1 MPIDE
6 KQITNRQHA
15 VPQNIMEVEFK
26 IIGEMT
32 LREFIYLA
40 VFGAL
45 AYFSAMTV
53 GNLLKWPMVFFFGG
67 VGLIFAFLPIND
79 RGMDEWVANFL
90 RAIYNPTQ
98 KVWRKTPEIPKAF
111 TFENLA
117 FVRNELITLAPT
129 TTRRKLEN
137 YLDSYNQEEEQK
149 EDYEKKEEE
158 FIKKVRDTYAYYKM
172 EEKSHPYTVQV
183 PDVPVLP
190 NVETELLPSQLPKP
204 VVVNMQSAKN
214 VIPRGGQEA
223 QADAHI
229 ESAVPALS
237 FDIKA
242 VFKQMQQPATNA
254 QPAKDT
260 SAQTPAPA
268 PVQPVKEEKKSAPSA
283 EEIVLPT
290 PQKVEVQE
298 GQQTSPVMQ
307 RLLDQI
313 SKTKQEQNIVQEVPN
328 KEIAR
333 IEAVK
338 NRLDPIDRQHQGET
352 NLKEVKAK
360 TYPKINL
367 LREFSLAESNRPLT
381 PSITPDRVAGRMF
394 TPLALNNEGEIILP
408 IRGERV
414 LKVNN
419 QNEVDIE
426 LQLEEKTKQLQQF
439 LDQIRMESGTLPKKG
454 AREPLSQEA
463 AASDPQR
470 TEENI
475 KKLQAENQKLIE
487 EMAKVKVEMAKASQV
502 KTNFEQQEQIIG
514 SAKIEQEVL
523 LNRITELQ
531 KRLEEQTKKQK
542 EEERLREEKRIEE
555 ERKQEE
561 TLRLMIKMQ
570 KDKEAPLP
578 GQTFAPQQEAKK
590 PTVPQ
595 APEKKPATQT
605 QPAPAAQTPLHASLA
620 TPETPKGMDKTLDL
634 NSSTPKEVVLP
645 KPTAPTPVPIAPPTF
660 GKQMLT
666 NSPNVITGL
675 VKNSTGNVLDN
686 VLVIIKRTTGEP
698 VRALKTNKLGV
709 FAITTPL
716 GDGEY
721 IVELDKANHT
731 GLVFEATKVVLDGKV
746 LPPLEFI
753 GKQNV

>member
-67 VGLIFAFLPIND
+67 TGIIFAFLPIND

-98 KVWRKTPEIPKAF
+98 KVWRKTPEIPRAF

-137 YLDSYNQEEEQK
+137 YLDSYNQVEEQK

-172 EEKSHPYTVQV
+172 EEKNQPYTVQV
-183 PDVPVLP
+183 PELQVQP

-204 VVVNMQSAKN
+204 VLVNKQHITG
-214 VIPRGGQEA
+214 VIPMGQEA
-223 QADAHI
+223 QADKSI
-229 ESAVPALS
+229 ENALPTLS

-242 VFKQMQQPATNA
+242 VFKQMNQHA
-254 QPAKDT
+254 
-260 SAQTPAPA
+260 S
-268 PVQPVKEEKKSAPSA
+268 PVQPAQDIPVPQVQQAPPVIEPIDTTISVVEEVVSPTTAT
-283 EEIVLPT
+283 LT
-290 PQKVEVQE
+290 PQEE
-298 GQQTSPVMQ
+298 APQQTSPVMQ

-313 SKTKQEQNIVQEVPN
+313 SKTKQEQHITTEEPN
-328 KEIAR
+328 KDIAR

-338 NRLDPIDRQHQGET
+338 HRLDPIDRQTSTEAT
-352 NLKEVKAK
+352 LKDVKAR

-367 LREFSLAESNRPLT
+367 LREFSLAESNKPLT
-381 PSITPDRVAGRMF
+381 PSITPDRMSGRMF

-419 QNEVDIE
+419 QTEVDIE
-426 LQLEEKTKQLQQF
+426 KQLEEKTKQLQQV
-439 LDQIRMESGTLPKKG
+439 LDQIRMESGTLPKQGVKETP
-454 AREPLSQEA
+454 AVDSM
-463 AASDPQR
+463 ASTDAQR

-502 KTNFEQQEQIIG
+502 KSNFDQQEQIIG

-523 LNRITELQ
+523 LGRITELQ
-531 KRLEEQTKKQK
+531 KKLEEQTKKQK
-542 EEERLREEKRIEE
+542 EEERQREEKRIEE
-555 ERKQEE
+555 ERNQEE

-570 KDKEAPLP
+570 KDKEAPRP
-578 GQTFAPQQEAKK
+578 GQTFAP
-590 PTVPQ
+590 
-595 APEKKPATQT
+595 APENKPKPNQTPKATATEQGSVAT
-605 QPAPAAQTPLHASLA
+605 NTQTPLHTSLA
-620 TPETPKGMDKTLDL
+620 TPEAHKTIEL
-634 NSSTPKEVVLP
+634 NSPTTKEVVLP
-645 KPTAPTPVPIAPPTF
+645 KPNPQAPVPTNPPSF
-660 GKQMLT
+660 GKQILT
-666 NSPNVITGL
+666 SSPNVITGI
-675 VKNSTGNVLDN
+675 VKNTTGNVMDN
-686 VLVIIKRTTGEP
+686 VLIIIKRPTGEP

-721 IVELDKANHT
+721 VVELDKAKHT
-731 GLVFEATKVVLDGKV
+731 GLTFNATKVVLDGKV

>member
-111 TFENLA
+111 TIENLA

-172 EEKSHPYTVQV
+172 EEKTQPYTVQV

-204 VVVNMQSAKN
+204 VVVNMQNTKN
-214 VIPRGGQEA
+214 IIPIGRQGA
-223 QADAHI
+223 QADAQT
-229 ESAVPALS
+229 ESAVSAIS

-242 VFKQMQQPATNA
+242 IFNQMQKPATSQ
-254 QPAKDT
+254 QPPQTTTIQTHD
-260 SAQTPAPA
+260 QTPPSV
-268 PVQPVKEEKKSAPSA
+268 PTQPVKEEKKPAPA
-283 EEIVLPT
+283 
-290 PQKVEVQE
+290 VQE
-298 GQQTSPVMQ
+298 GRSTQKASTQEEAQQTSPVMQ

-313 SKTKQEQNIVQEVPN
+313 SKTKQEQNIAQELPN
-328 KEIAR
+328 R
-333 IEAVK
+333 EALRTQVVK
-338 NRLDPIDRQHQGET
+338 NRLDSIDTQQT
-352 NLKEVKAK
+352 QTSLKDVKAK

-381 PSITPDRVAGRMF
+381 PSITPDRIAGRMF
-394 TPLALNNEGEIILP
+394 TPLALSNEGEIILP

-414 LKVNN
+414 LKVSS
-419 QNEVDIE
+419 QNEVDIQ

-439 LDQIRMESGTLPKKG
+439 LDQIRMESGTLPNKSL
-454 AREPLSQEA
+454 REATTLETT
-463 AASDPQR
+463 ASDPQR

-475 KKLQAENQKLIE
+475 RKLQSENQKLIE

-502 KTNFEQQEQIIG
+502 KTNFEQQEQIID

-542 EEERLREEKRIEE
+542 DEERIREEKRIEE
-555 ERKQEE
+555 EHKQEE

-570 KDKEAPLP
+570 KGKQAPRP
-578 GQTFAPQQEAKK
+578 GQTFTPEQEAKK
-590 PTVPQ
+590 PDT
-595 APEKKPATQT
+595 AQT
-605 QPAPAAQTPLHASLA
+605 QPPAQTPLHASLA
-620 TPETPKGMDKTLDL
+620 TSEAPKEPDKTIDL
-634 NSSTPKEVVLP
+634 NTGAPKEVVLP
-645 KPTAPTPVPIAPPTF
+645 KPTVATPIPVAPPTY
-660 GKQMLT
+660 GKQILT

-686 VLVIIKRTTGEP
+686 VLVIIKRMTGEP

-721 IVELDKANHT
+721 IVELDKAKHT
-731 GLVFEATKVVLDGKV
+731 GLVFETTKVVLDGKV

>member
-1 MPIDE
+1 
-6 KQITNRQHA
+6 
-15 VPQNIMEVEFK
+15 MEVEFK

-45 AYFSAMTV
+45 AYFSAMTI

-111 TFENLA
+111 TYENLA

-172 EEKSHPYTVQV
+172 EEKSHLYTVQV

-204 VVVNMQSAKN
+204 VVVNKQNTKS
-214 VIPRGGQEA
+214 VTPVGGQEA
-223 QADAHI
+223 EADAQI
-229 ESAVPALS
+229 ENAIPKLS

-242 VFKQMQQPATNA
+242 VFKQMQQPTTNT
-254 QPAKDT
+254 QPAQDT
-260 SAQTPAPA
+260 SSQTWNQTPTPTPKQQPVEEEKNSAPA
-268 PVQPVKEEKKSAPSA
+268 MQDA
-283 EEIVLPT
+283 VLPP
-290 PQKVEVQE
+290 PQNVEVQE
-298 GQQTSPVMQ
+298 EVQQTSPVMQ

-313 SKTKQEQNIVQEVPN
+313 SKTKQEQNIVQEIPN

-338 NRLDPIDRQHQGET
+338 NRLDPIDHQNQEAT
-352 NLKEVKAK
+352 ILKDVKAK

-414 LKVNN
+414 LKVNS
-419 QNEVDIE
+419 QSEVDVE
-426 LQLEEKTKQLQQF
+426 LQLEEKTKQLQQL
-439 LDQIRMESGTLPKKG
+439 LDQIRVESGTLPKKG
-454 AREPLSQEA
+454 AREPVVQEA
-463 AASDPQR
+463 AASDSQR
-470 TEENI
+470 TEESI

-523 LNRITELQ
+523 LSRITELQ
-531 KRLEEQTKKQK
+531 KKLEEQTKKQK

-578 GQTFAPQQEAKK
+578 GQTFTPQKETKK
-590 PTVPQ
+590 PEVAQ
-595 APEKKPATQT
+595 APEKKPTAQ
-605 QPAPAAQTPLHASLA
+605 APTTSAPQTPLHTSLA
-620 TPETPKGMDKTLDL
+620 TPKTPSGINKTMDLS
-634 NSSTPKEVVLP
+634 NATPKEIVLP
-645 KPTAPTPVPIAPPTF
+645 KPTTPIHIAPPTF

-675 VKNSTGNVLDN
+675 VKNSTENVLDN

-716 GDGEY
+716 SDGEY
-721 IVELDKANHT
+721 IVELDKAKHT
-731 GLVFEATKVVLDGKV
+731 GLVFEATKVVLDGKI